1 MEGQI
6 MPMVAAKLQSAL
18 EKTIYNAL
26 EKEFSKEGEK
36 NEHAK
41 KAWKRQA
48 KAISE
53 IAKDI
58 VDFLMNDAQ
67 VAPGISV
74 VVNPGIT
81 TTPAAMGAPSVTVTP
96 GSGQTAAPG
105 KLM

>member
-1 MEGQI
+1 
-6 MPMVAAKLQSAL
+6 MPMVAAKLKSAL
-18 EKTIYNAL
+18 ETTIYNAL
-26 EKEFSKEGEK
+26 EKEFKEEGKK
-36 NEHAK
+36 NDKAK
-41 KAWKRQA
+41 EAWKRQA

-53 IAKDI
+53 IATDI

-81 TTPAAMGAPSVTVTP
+81 TTPAAPGAPCVTVTP

>member
-1 MEGQI
+1 

-36 NEHAK
+36 NEYAK
-41 KAWKRQA
+41 KAWSRQA

-74 VVNPGIT
+74 VVNPGIM
-81 TTPAAMGAPSVTVTP
+81 TTPAALGAPCSTITP

>member
-1 MEGQI
+1 
-6 MPMVAAKLQSAL
+6 MVMVPEKLKQAL
-18 EKTIYNAL
+18 ETRIYNAL
-26 EKEFSKEGEK
+26 AKEFEEEGK
-36 NEHAK
+36 TNEYAQ
-41 KAWKRQA
+41 KAWKRTS
-48 KAISE
+48 KALSE
-53 IAKDI
+53 IALDI

-81 TTPAAMGAPSVTVTP
+81 TTPAAVGAPCVTVTP